1 MCAVAAGAGTIF
13 RNYFVPVDGL
23 TGQREDRQID
33 CLREIGV
40 ALGAELIPRLW
51 KSHFA
56 HQRLR

>member
-13 RNYFVPVDGL
+13 RNYFAPVDGL
-23 TGQREDRQID
+23 PGQREDRQID

-40 ALGAELIPRLW
+40 ALGEELIPRLW